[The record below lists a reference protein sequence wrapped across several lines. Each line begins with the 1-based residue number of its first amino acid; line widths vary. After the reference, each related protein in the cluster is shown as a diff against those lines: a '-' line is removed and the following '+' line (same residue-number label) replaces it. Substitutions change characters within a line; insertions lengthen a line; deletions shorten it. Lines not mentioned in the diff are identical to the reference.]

1 MSLKILIIEDEPDI
15 RKNLEYN
22 LSREG
27 YSVLTAAS
35 IAEAEQLIYS
45 NNLSLVLLDLML
57 PDGSGLELCKKM
69 KSDPDIQNLPI
80 IILTAKDD
88 EVDKVVGFEIGA
100 DDYVT
105 KPFSVRELILRI
117 KAVLKRGE
125 KKKDIVEI
133 DRQFGDLKIDIDSH
147 EVYVDGELVNL
158 TALEFK
164 LLIQLVDRRGRV
176 QSREQLL
183 TDVGVCGWGRPV
195 LLHSRRNPAV
205 AAAEAGP
212 ELAGGGRGAMLYISG
227 NDTPASK
234 ALKGTKDWTQ
244 VKMRLKSGLDTSL
257 TITCLFG
264 GWGIVTGKAWW
275 DDVSLRKV
283 TYEVIESDESE
294 SVAKG
299 NVERGKKIF
308 MTHPIAACT
317 RCHVVKGVGG
327 PVGPVGPVSPV
338 GPVGLNLRETNKA
351 KTNMLAAH
359 VAAMRSPDSVT
370 NTPPQNAPPKY
381 PAGTTI

>member
-45 NNLSLVLLDLML
+45 NNLSLILLDLML

-69 KSDPDIQNLPI
+69 KSDPDVQNLPI

-88 EVDKVVGFEIGA
+88 EVDKVVGFELGA

-117 KAVLKRGE
+117 KAVLKRGDN
-125 KKKDIVEI
+125 KKDIVEI

-147 EVYVDGELVNL
+147 EVYVDGDLVNL

-183 TDVGVCGWGRPV
+183 ADVWGYSTEVTTRTV
-195 LLHSRRNPAV
+195 
-205 AAAEAGP
+205 
-212 ELAGGGRGAMLYISG
+212 
-227 NDTPASK
+227 DTHIK
-234 ALKGTKDWTQ
+234 
-244 VKMRLKSGLDTSL
+244 RLREKLGSMGKYVQ
-257 TITCLFG
+257 TI
-264 GWGIVTGKAWW
+264 
-275 DDVSLRKV
+275 R
-283 TYEVIESDESE
+283 
-294 SVAKG
+294 
-299 NVERGKKIF
+299 
-308 MTHPIAACT
+308 
-317 RCHVVKGVGG
+317 GVGYKF
-327 PVGPVGPVSPV
+327 S
-338 GPVGLNLRETNKA
+338 
-351 KTNMLAAH
+351 
-359 VAAMRSPDSVT
+359 RSPD
-370 NTPPQNAPPKY
+370 Q
-381 PAGTTI
+381 